1 MAEEN
6 YTLEIESDPNN
17 LITVEEFVNYFA
29 KDIGIPEARMNG
41 LMLSVTEATTNAIIH
56 ANKCDESKLVKIN
69 VKVEARKVI
78 ISVKDEG
85 VGFDPQKIPD
95 PTEPE
100 NLLKDSGRGVYLM
113 RFYMDDLKYNITPTG
128 TETILVLDMDNQA

>member
-6 YTLEIESDPNN
+6 YTLEIESNPNN

-29 KDIGIPEARMNG
+29 KDIGIPEERMNG
-41 LMLSVTEATTNAIIH
+41 LMLSVTEATTNAIKH
-56 ANKCDESKLVKIN
+56 ANKSDESKLVKIN
-69 VKVEARKVI
+69 VNVVGRKVI

-85 VGFDPQKIPD
+85 IGFDPQKIPD

-128 TETILVLDMDNQA
+128 TETILVLNLNT